1 MGRALVPCFI
11 NTTTFATRD
20 FWPRRGAS
28 DAHTL
33 QGSERSEQRRL
44 GQKEP
49 SPGGLPGAPWLPSTA
64 LKAFSALNG
73 LRICSISGINK
84 SECDELNK
92 SGKVTMRQIT
102 SLVPARKLNVFSS
115 SVSACDERFFPAT
128 SCRRYSRL
136 VRGVICSERRTPV
149 RPARVDNDGTPI
161 WKSAL
166 RAPNFFQAVTIFHKG
181 FSHNY
186 SRPSNCRST

>member
-33 QGSERSEQRRL
+33 QGSVLSFFGPSLLPTFVGPYRHPFLADTVDAEQMFPL
-44 GQKEP
+44 AAAG
-49 SPGGLPGAPWLPSTA
+49 SGHG
-64 LKAFSALNG
+64 
-73 LRICSISGINK
+73 ISK

-149 RPARVDNDGTPI
+149 RPARVDNGGTPI

-166 RAPNFFQAVTIFHKG
+166 RATNFFQAVTIFHKG
-181 FSHNY
+181 VSHNY